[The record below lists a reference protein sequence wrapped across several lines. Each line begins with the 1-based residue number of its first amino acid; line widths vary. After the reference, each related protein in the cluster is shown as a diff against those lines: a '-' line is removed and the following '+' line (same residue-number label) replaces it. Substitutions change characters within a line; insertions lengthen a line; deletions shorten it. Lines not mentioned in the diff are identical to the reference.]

1 MRRESGQ
8 NRAPHIDPRRPG
20 APSTGLPAP
29 NRQITWDRR
38 KSWLPKPPSPSPP
51 EFSHG
56 LHREGLC
63 AFPAAVDARGFR
75 STADRV
81 VEDAPRILAQNSLL
95 EMLGEILRSLVSDV
109 FRANLPGAA
118 IPPQAPQD
126 GPLCGVRAGLTEVL
140 PGLGERDLDVGDR
153 SVRAGEFES
162 AANVAFDIAPASRSH
177 ATPKTVSP
185 QFSALDPSPDGLGA
199 DFQPVR
205 DGRDRRQC
213 QSKSA

>member
-1 MRRESGQ
+1 MRTIRKLLIGRSALPGGGGCAASASPAGGVSGV
-8 NRAPHIDPRRPG
+8 
-20 APSTGLPAP
+20 APSSRCR
-29 NRQITWDRR
+29 NV
-38 KSWLPKPPSPSPP
+38 
-51 EFSHG
+51 
-56 LHREGLC
+56 
-63 AFPAAVDARGFR
+63 FPLESIRAAAVHPGQVGQFTIGD
-75 STADRV
+75 TAVPSANRV

-213 QSKSA
+213 QSKSS

>member
-1 MRRESGQ
+1 MLTIRKLLIGRSALPGGGGCAASASPAGGVSGV
-8 NRAPHIDPRRPG
+8 
-20 APSTGLPAP
+20 APSSRCR
-29 NRQITWDRR
+29 NV
-38 KSWLPKPPSPSPP
+38 
-51 EFSHG
+51 
-56 LHREGLC
+56 
-63 AFPAAVDARGFR
+63 FPLESIRAAAVHPGQVGQFTIGD
-75 STADRV
+75 TAVPSANRV

-162 AANVAFDIAPASRSH
+162 AANVAFDIAPGSRSH
-177 ATPKTVSP
+177 TMPKTVSP